1 MEIAIIIG
9 LILLNGIFAMSEIAV
24 ISARKSRLNV
34 DARHGSRGA
43 RSALRLANNPDH
55 FLSTVQVGI
64 TLIGI
69 LTGIYSGD
77 ALAGKLSPVFI
88 KWGMSAAYAYPVAQ
102 ISIVVVV
109 TYLTIIFGELV
120 PKRIGMTSAEKVS
133 KVIAR
138 PMHFLSVVASPF
150 VWILS
155 KSTSGMF
162 NLLGIKDNGAKVTEE
177 EIKSLIREG
186 TEDGEVQE
194 VEQDIVER
202 VFILGD
208 RDLESI
214 MTYRSDI
221 VWIDA
226 ELTKDKIKELIRNN
240 PFSKYPVCRGNLDDV
255 LGIAYLKDMF
265 LSIDSAD
272 FDISGIIRPAEYFY
286 ENMKVYAALERMKE
300 NHGQCALVSDEFG
313 TIKGMVTLKDIME
326 ALVGDI
332 PELHDEPE
340 IIERKDGTYLVDG
353 QCSFYNFL
361 SYFKKTDLYSK
372 YEYNTLSGLILD
384 IYGNIPKTGD
394 IIPWEGFTL
403 EIVDMDGARI
413 DKVLVTRSKTKATAA
428 S

>member
-1 MEIAIIIG
+1 M
-9 LILLNGIFAMSEIAV
+9 LNGLFAMSEIAV
-24 ISARKSRLNV
+24 ISARKTSLNV
-34 DARHGSRGA
+34 DARNGSKGA
-43 RSALRLANNPDH
+43 KSALKLTNNPDR

-77 ALAGKLSPVFI
+77 VLAAQFSPVLE
-88 KWGMSAAYAYPVAQ
+88 KWGMSARYAYPVAQ
-102 ISIVVVV
+102 AAIVIIV

-138 PMHFLSVVASPF
+138 PMQWLSAIAMPF
-150 VWILS
+150 VWVLS
-155 KSTSGMF
+155 KSTAGVFS
-162 NLLGIKDNGAKVTEE
+162 LLGIKDRSTKVTEE

-186 TEDGEVQE
+186 TQDGEVQE
-194 VEQDIVER
+194 VEQDIMER
-202 VFILGD
+202 VFTLGD

-214 MTYRSDI
+214 MTYRNDI
-221 VWIDA
+221 VWIDVSM
-226 ELTKDKIKELIRNN
+226 TKEQIREVIKEN
-240 PFSKYPVCRGNLDDV
+240 PFNKYPVCEGDLDNV
-255 LGIAYLKDMF
+255 VGISYLKDMF
-265 LSIDSAD
+265 LYIDSSD
-272 FDISGIIRPAEYFY
+272 FDITKELRPAVFFY
-286 ENMKVYAALERMKE
+286 ENMQVYAALERMKE

-340 IIERKDGTYLVDG
+340 IVERKSGGHLVDG

-361 SYFKKTDLYSK
+361 DHFKLSDLYSK

-384 IYGNIPKTGD
+384 IHGNVPKTGD
-394 IIPWEGFTL
+394 IIKWEDFKL

-413 DKVLVTRSKTKATAA
+413 DKILVTRGNE
-428 S
+428 

>member
-1 MEIAIIIG
+1 MEITIIIG

-24 ISARKSRLNV
+24 ISARKSSLNV
-34 DARHGSRGA
+34 DARNGSKSA
-43 RSALRLANNPDH
+43 KSALKLAENPDR
-55 FLSTVQVGI
+55 FLSTIQVGI

-77 ALAGKLSPVFI
+77 VLAGQLSPI
-88 KWGMSAAYAYPVAQ
+88 LEKCGMSSKYAYPVSQ
-102 ISIVVVV
+102 VSIVVIV

-133 KVIAR
+133 KLISR
-138 PMHFLSVVASPF
+138 PMQILSTIAAPF

-162 NLLGIKDNGAKVTEE
+162 NLLGIKDSGAKVTEE

-186 TEDGEVQE
+186 TEEGEVQE
-194 VEQDIVER
+194 VEQDIMER
-202 VFILGD
+202 VFVLGD

-214 MTYRSDI
+214 MTYRNEI
-221 VWIDA
+221 VWIDVA
-226 ELTKDKIKELIRNN
+226 MTKDKIRETIRNN
-240 PFSKYPVCRGNLDDV
+240 PFDKYPVCKGDLDNV
-255 LGIAYLKDMF
+255 VGIVYLKDMF
-265 LSIDSAD
+265 LSIDLPE
-272 FDISGIIRPAEYFY
+272 FDINNIIKPAEYFY
-286 ENMKVYAALERMKE
+286 ENMKVYPALERMKE

-332 PELHDEPE
+332 PELHDDPE
-340 IIERKDGTYLVDG
+340 IVERKDGTFLVDG

-361 SYFKKTDLYSK
+361 TYFKKTDFYSK

-384 IYGNIPKTGD
+384 VYGNIPKTGD
-394 IIPWEGFTL
+394 IIHWENFTF
-403 EIVDMDGARI
+403 EIVDMDGVRI
-413 DKVLVTRSKTKATAA
+413 DKVLVTEA
-428 S
+428 